1 MARQRLWAL
10 VGLLGVAGASAAE
23 AGCDLGATTNPITA
37 AQAEAIS
44 TALPLAYVGSF
55 QWDGS
60 AELQR
65 VAFSFS
71 GCVVGGK
78 VSLIGRGVYL
88 ESGTEITLVAEVI
101 GPDITLFE
109 RDPEG
114 GNGLFVVDGRHQGE
128 IAVDLSRIC
137 AVWTM
142 DDGSASG
149 RLRLGVTLDDADLCF
164 RPLNIS

>member
-1 MARQRLWAL
+1 MGRTLLWAL
-10 VGLLGVAGASAAE
+10 VGLFGLAAASGAR
-23 AGCDLGATTNPITA
+23 AGCDLGATTDPATA

-44 TALPLAYVGSF
+44 AALPLAYVGSF

-60 AELQR
+60 DELQR

-88 ESGTEITLVAEVI
+88 ESGTEITVVAEVV

-114 GNGLFVVDGRHQGE
+114 GNGLFVTDGRHQGE

-149 RLRLGVTLDDADLCF
+149 RLRLGVTLDDAELCF
-164 RPLNIS
+164 QPLNIS